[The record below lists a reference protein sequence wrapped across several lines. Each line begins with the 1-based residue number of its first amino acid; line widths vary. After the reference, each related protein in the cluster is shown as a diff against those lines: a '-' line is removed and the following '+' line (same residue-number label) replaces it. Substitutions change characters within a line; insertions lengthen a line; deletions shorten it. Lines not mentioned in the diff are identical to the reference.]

1 MQTSISLRP
10 HATHECTA
18 GAEAA
23 AHPSLV
29 KFAAQCLHNCTSLC
43 DKSLDAPTTP
53 AQDPPHP
60 QSRVFGS
67 VEAGANPSDGLPY
80 PSNGHRDGA
89 SGPARSAVGKGSAAE
104 AAEQLAMLSLD
115 RSRAASSKLSGPRC
129 IWYPELAFMLAYDPS
144 FNPPLT
150 AMQMVYYRVKE
161 GFQVLHRPESIIVT
175 PYLDATQEH
184 KGTVFPSSPCDLLD
198 CEMLRHN
205 MRHRCQMFLYI
216 LCVQQCG
223 CHDCHGRL

>member
-1 MQTSISLRP
+1 MPTNVSTKP
-10 HATHECTA
+10 TATHECTA
-18 GAEAA
+18 GSEAA

-29 KFAAQCLHNCTSLC
+29 KCATQCLHNCTFLC

-53 AQDPPHP
+53 SEEPPQP

-115 RSRAASSKLSGPRC
+115 RSRAASSKLLDTSS
-129 IWYPELAFMLAYDPS
+129 IWCPEFGLMLVHAPS

-150 AMQMVYYRVKE
+150 AIQMVFHRVKE
-161 GFQVLHRPESIIVT
+161 GFQILKCLQSIVVT
-175 PYLDATQEH
+175 
-184 KGTVFPSSPCDLLD
+184 F
-198 CEMLRHN
+198 
-205 MRHRCQMFLYI
+205 
-216 LCVQQCG
+216 
-223 CHDCHGRL
+223 